1 MLLCVNHGV
10 FYEFI
15 PSDEFFNENPSRV
28 SLGGVE
34 LGINYVIVLNTNAG
48 LWGYNIGDTI
58 RFVNLD
64 PYRIIVT
71 GRISFLPLLVNTYL
85 EEVERSLKLTL
96 EEFPLE

>member
-1 MLLCVNHGV
+1 MKIMGSFMSLFLLTSFLMKTLDRV
-10 FYEFI
+10 F
-15 PSDEFFNENPSRV
+15 
-28 SLGGVE
+28 LGGVE

-71 GRISFLPLLVNTYL
+71 GRIKHFASENFLVNTW
-85 EEVERSLKLTL
+85 VKR
-96 EEFPLE
+96 